1 MGSNHSYVEFL
12 IIWVYLLDIYGI
24 PLFWTIPI
32 YSLNSI
38 AISTFDLL
46 EKSLS
51 KGTPVWQSW
60 WTLPCLRIQRIPSL
74 INIPCAKIAKS
85 LHRQMDPGL
94 HVDALSSLSALV
106 FERSRMTPSLEHPSR
121 PSWTTGSGISC
132 TISRCSPASNNDS
145 KAYHI

>member
-1 MGSNHSYVEFL
+1 MVLYGDYPKTKCCPPKKLMGKQTHSYVQFL

-38 AISTFDLL
+38 AISTFDLP

-60 WTLPCLRIQRIPSL
+60 
-74 INIPCAKIAKS
+74 
-85 LHRQMDPGL
+85 
-94 HVDALSSLSALV
+94 
-106 FERSRMTPSLEHPSR
+106 
-121 PSWTTGSGISC
+121 
-132 TISRCSPASNNDS
+132 
-145 KAYHI
+145 